1 MGARPC
7 DLPKVLITDANRCR
21 ISHLAVCP
29 RARVILNLIYGAKG
43 DREAVDDY
51 NLRVSQL
58 WQDVANTF
66 VNNQNWQP
74 HSDVEYY
81 DLFKDLDT
89 SVPPAAPGL
98 DVQTIK
104 DTWMSIRTDWS
115 RLFGAVFG
123 QTGASST
130 AGDQLFDTAYK
141 NFICGTRMTF
151 THKVVAQY
159 VFMLWHTQFVS
170 LPQWCN
176 RTLAPQS
183 MLRAGVGET
192 ENLSFT
198 TPDKGKTNGRPAS
211 PAVPGSSVALEKLI
225 EVFTK
230 KMESENAVTT
240 TDPTQKKS
248 EQMAGIHKQL
258 EVLYAARKIASDDEF
273 RDEAAIQ
280 KFTSAIQKLNE
291 KLLEECFN

>member
-1 MGARPC
+1 MGARAC

-43 DREAVDDY
+43 EREAVDDF

-66 VNNQNWQP
+66 VNNQSWQP

-81 DLFKDLDT
+81 DLFKELDT
-89 SVPPAAPGL
+89 TVPPAEPGL

-104 DTWMSIRTDWS
+104 DTWMAVRTDWS

-141 NFICGTRMTF
+141 NFICG
-151 THKVVAQY
+151 
-159 VFMLWHTQFVS
+159 
-170 LPQWCN
+170 
-176 RTLAPQS
+176 
-183 MLRAGVGET
+183 
-192 ENLSFT
+192 
-198 TPDKGKTNGRPAS
+198 
-211 PAVPGSSVALEKLI
+211 
-225 EVFTK
+225 
-230 KMESENAVTT
+230 
-240 TDPTQKKS
+240 
-248 EQMAGIHKQL
+248 
-258 EVLYAARKIASDDEF
+258 
-273 RDEAAIQ
+273 
-280 KFTSAIQKLNE
+280 
-291 KLLEECFN
+291 